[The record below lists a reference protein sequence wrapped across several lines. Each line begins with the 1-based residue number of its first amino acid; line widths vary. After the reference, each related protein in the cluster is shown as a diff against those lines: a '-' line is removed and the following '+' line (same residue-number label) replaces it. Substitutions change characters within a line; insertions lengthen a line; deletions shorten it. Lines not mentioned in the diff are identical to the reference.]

1 MERNTQHADT
11 IFHNGK
17 MLPVADDSVQQA
29 VAVHGERI
37 LAVGSDGE
45 VLALAGPGTK
55 QVDLRGR
62 TLIPGIVDI
71 HAHMDREGLKNDYPS
86 LAGVC
91 SIPDVLEIVRSE
103 VASKSPGEWVVT
115 MPLGEPPNYTGM
127 PEGLAEGRYPTR
139 HDLDQV
145 SPNNPVYLRGIWTPW
160 NMPPSVSVANSV
172 ALQMAGVDRGT
183 ASPDETVTIECD
195 DNGDPTGVFTDS
207 NPYPSVE
214 FTLMRVVPRFTHAQR
229 VEAMK
234 ESMQIYSS
242 VGTTGT
248 YEGHGI
254 APEVLRVYKEVW
266 DAGEMKQRVHLT
278 LSPSWSS
285 IAEAEDDMA
294 RWGHSASGTG
304 FGDDMLKISGYHIQ
318 YGGSPYLARAR
329 SAELPFTGWAGF
341 AESHHSPEMFRD
353 LVRLAGLHNLRVNT
367 LVRGNLEEV
376 LQVFEAVDLET
387 PIAHQRWVLVHILRA
402 TDDQMHRMKRL
413 GLVLETIPLTD
424 LWLRGHALP
433 AAQPREGA
441 ADAHRTYERLGI
453 PYSFG
458 TDNKPYNPFETL
470 WAAITRQEGRS
481 GQPLDPDECL
491 TRMEA
496 LRAFTLGGAYFSF
509 DEGERGSLEP
519 GKLADLAVLSDDYL
533 SMPMEEMSHMRSLL
547 TMVGGRV
554 VHDAG
559 EV

>member
-1 MERNTQHADT
+1 MERNLPLADT

-17 MLPVADDSVQQA
+17 VLPVDDDSVQQA
-29 VAVHGERI
+29 VAVRGERVQ
-37 LAVGSDGE
+37 AVGSDAE

-55 QVDLRGR
+55 RIDLRGR

-86 LAGVC
+86 LAGVR
-91 SIPDVLEIVRSE
+91 SIADVLEIVRRE

-115 MPLGEPPNYTGM
+115 MPLGAPPNYSNM

-172 ALQMAGVDRGT
+172 ALRMAGVDRDT
-183 ASPDETVTIECD
+183 PSPDETVTIDRDADGE
-195 DNGDPTGVFTDS
+195 PTGIFTDS
-207 NPYPSVE
+207 NRYPSVE
-214 FTLMRVVPRFTHAQR
+214 FNLMRVVPRFTHAQR

-254 APEVLRVYKEVW
+254 APELLRVYKEVW
-266 DAGEMKQRVHLT
+266 DSRDMKQRVHLT
-278 LSPSWSS
+278 LSPSWGSVQ
-285 IAEAEDDMA
+285 EAEGDMQ
-294 RWGHSASGTG
+294 RWSHSASGPG
-304 FGDDMLKISGYHIQ
+304 FGDDLLKISGYYIQ

-341 AESHHSPEMFRD
+341 AESHHPPEMFRE
-353 LVRLAGLHNLRVNT
+353 LVRLAALHNLRVNT
-367 LVRGNLEEV
+367 LVRGTLEDV
-376 LQVFEAVDLET
+376 LQVFEAVDRET
-387 PIAHQRWVLVHILRA
+387 PIADKRWVLVHILRA
-402 TDDQMHRMKRL
+402 TNDQMRRMKRL

-433 AAQPREGA
+433 VAQPGEGA
-441 ADAHRTYERLGI
+441 ADAHHTYMQHGI

-458 TDNKPYNPFETL
+458 TDNKPYNPFATL
-470 WAAITRQEGRS
+470 WAAITRQEARS
-481 GQPLDPDECL
+481 GDPLDPDECL

-509 DEGERGSLEP
+509 DEGERGSLEA

-533 SMPMEEMSHMRSLL
+533 AMPIDEMRGVRSLL

-554 VHDAG
+554 MHDSG
-559 EV
+559 EL

>member
-1 MERNTQHADT
+1 MQRNLQHAD
-11 IFHNGK
+11 IILHNGK
-17 MLPVADDSVQQA
+17 VLPVTDDSVQQA
-29 VAVHGERI
+29 IAIQGERI
-37 LAVGSDGE
+37 QAVGSDGE
-45 VLALAGPGTK
+45 VLDLAGPETK
-55 QVDLRGR
+55 RVDLRGR
-62 TLIPGIVDI
+62 TVIPGIVDI

-86 LAGVC
+86 LAGAR
-91 SIPDVLEIVRSE
+91 SIPEVLDIVRRE

-115 MPLGEPPNYTGM
+115 MPLGAPPNYPNM

-172 ALQMAGVDRGT
+172 ALRMAGVDRDT
-183 ASPDETVTIECD
+183 PSPDETVTIDRDADGE
-195 DNGDPTGVFTDS
+195 PTGIFTDS
-207 NPYPSVE
+207 NRYPSVE
-214 FTLMRVVPRFTHAQR
+214 FNLMRVVPRFTHVQR
-229 VEAMK
+229 VDAMK

-254 APEVLRVYKEVW
+254 APEVLRVYREVW
-266 DAGEMKQRVHLT
+266 DSGDMKQRVHLT
-278 LSPSWSS
+278 LSPSWGSVE
-285 IAEAEDDMA
+285 EAEGDMQ
-294 RWGHSASGTG
+294 RWGHSASGPG
-304 FGDDMLKISGYHIQ
+304 FGDDLLKISGYYIQ

-341 AESHHSPEMFRD
+341 AESHHPPEMFRE
-353 LVRLAGLHNLRVNT
+353 LVRQAALHNLRVNT
-367 LVRGNLEEV
+367 LVRGTLEDV
-376 LQVFEAVDLET
+376 LQVFEAVDRET
-387 PIAHQRWVLVHILRA
+387 PIADKRWVLVHILRA
-402 TDDQMHRMKRL
+402 TDDQMRRMKRL

-433 AAQPREGA
+433 VAQPGEGA
-441 ADAHRTYERLGI
+441 ADAHRTYMQHGI
-453 PYSFG
+453 AYSFG
-458 TDNKPYNPFETL
+458 TDNKPYNPFATL
-470 WAAITRQEGRS
+470 WAAITRQEARS
-481 GQPLDPDECL
+481 GEPLDPDECL

-509 DEGERGSLEP
+509 DEGERGSLEA

-533 SMPMEEMSHMRSLL
+533 TMPIDEMRGVRSLL

-554 VHDAG
+554 MHDSG
-559 EV
+559 EL